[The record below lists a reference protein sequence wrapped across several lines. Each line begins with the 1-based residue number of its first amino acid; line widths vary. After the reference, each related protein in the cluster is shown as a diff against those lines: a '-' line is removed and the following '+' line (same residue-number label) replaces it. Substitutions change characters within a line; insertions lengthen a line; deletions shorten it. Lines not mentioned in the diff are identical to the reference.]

1 MTNSNFEDSQTN
13 SVSNNPVYSVGE
25 FSHVIKKLVET
36 NFSYVRIR
44 GEISR
49 PSFPGSGHVYF
60 TLKDADGT
68 IAAIIWKY
76 TIPRLSVKPEEGM
89 EVICTG
95 KITTF
100 AGQSKYQII
109 VDNMEIAGE
118 GALLKMLEDRRKK
131 FLAEGLFNP
140 EHKKPIPYLP
150 KIIAVITSPSGA
162 VIKDILH
169 RLSDRFPSHVY
180 IWPVAVQG
188 EGSAKQVSNAIDQL
202 NQLSKETNVKSP
214 DLIIVARG
222 GGSLEDLWSFNE
234 EIVVRSVFNSSIPII
249 SAVGHETDTT
259 LIDFVSDLRA
269 PTPTGAAEKSVP
281 VRDELK
287 ARVGELGLRIHSS
300 FVSKVNN
307 NKDHLRNLV
316 RLLGKP
322 DQILDNKS
330 QKLDY
335 AYRDLEN
342 LFQNIFVDQKN
353 KISQFTQRL
362 LPPKVLINNLHAKKQ
377 LLDTRFR
384 NLIENLIDKKQTR
397 FISLGKLLEAASFK
411 RVLDRGFSLVMDS
424 DGNPIKLSSQAANK
438 ALVNIKFA
446 DETRSAQL
454 DVK

>member
-1 MTNSNFEDSQTN
+1 MENST
-13 SVSNNPVYSVGE
+13 NNPVYSVGE

-60 TLKDADGT
+60 TLKDTDGT

-76 TIPRLSVKPEEGM
+76 TMPRLSIRPEEGM

-109 VDNMEIAGE
+109 VDNMEVAGE

-131 FLAEGLFNP
+131 LLAEGLFKQ

-150 KIIAVITSPSGA
+150 QIIGVITSPSGA
-162 VIKDILH
+162 VINDILH

-180 IWPVAVQG
+180 LWPVAVQG
-188 EGSAKQVSNAIDQL
+188 QGSAEQIANAIDKF
-202 NQLSKETNVKSP
+202 NQYTDQTNIKKP
-214 DLIIVARG
+214 DLLIVARG

-234 EIVVRSVFNSSIPII
+234 EIVVRAVFNSSIPVI

-281 VRDELK
+281 VRDDLI
-287 ARVGELGLRIHSS
+287 ARIGELNLRLKTS
-300 FVSKVNN
+300 FSNKLNN
-307 NKDHLRNLV
+307 NRDRLNNLI

-322 DQILDNKS
+322 DQIFDNKN
-330 QKLDY
+330 QKLDFIY
-335 AYRDLEN
+335 KDIEN
-342 LFQNIFVDQKN
+342 LFKNIFVEQKN
-353 KISQFTQRL
+353 KIIQYAQRL
-362 LPPKVLINNLHAKKQ
+362 IPPKVLISNLDSKQQ
-377 LLDTRFR
+377 LLDTKFK
-384 NLIENLIDKKQTR
+384 NYLENILTNKETKLN
-397 FISLGKLLEAASFK
+397 SLGQLLEASSFN
-411 RVLDRGFSLVMDS
+411 RVLDRGFSLVMDNN
-424 DGNPIKLSSQAANK
+424 GKPIKLSSDAPKNAK
-438 ALVNIKFA
+438 VKIKFS
-446 DETRSAQL
+446 DDTRSAHL
-454 DVK
+454 DE

>member
-109 VDNMEIAGE
+109 VDNMEVAGE

-131 FLAEGLFNP
+131 LLAEGLFNP

-150 KIIAVITSPSGA
+150 EIIAVITSPSGA

-202 NQLSKETNVKSP
+202 NQLSKETNVKRP

-234 EIVVRSVFNSSIPII
+234 EIVVRSVFNSTIPII

-300 FVSKVNN
+300 FLSKVNN
-307 NKDHLRNLV
+307 NRDHLRNLV

-335 AYRDLEN
+335 TFRDLEN

-353 KISQFTQRL
+353 KISQFAQRL
-362 LPPKVLINNLHAKKQ
+362 LPPKVLINNLEAKKQ

-397 FISLGKLLEAASFK
+397 FISSGKLLEAASFK
-411 RVLDRGFSLVMDS
+411 RVLDRGFSLVIDS
-424 DGNPIKLSSQAANK
+424 EGNPIKLSSQAANK

>member
-1 MTNSNFEDSQTN
+1 M
-13 SVSNNPVYSVGE
+13 YSVGE

-76 TIPRLSVKPEEGM
+76 TLPRLSVMPEEGM

-109 VDNMEIAGE
+109 VDNMEVAGE

-131 FLAEGLFNP
+131 LLAEGLFNP

-150 KIIAVITSPSGA
+150 EIIAVITSPSGA

-188 EGSAKQVSNAIDQL
+188 EGSAKQISNAIDQL
-202 NQLSKETNVKSP
+202 NQLSKETNVKRP

-234 EIVVRSVFNSSIPII
+234 EIVVRSVFNSTIPII

-300 FVSKVNN
+300 FLSKVNN
-307 NKDHLRNLV
+307 NKDHLRNLF

-353 KISQFTQRL
+353 KISQFAQRL
-362 LPPKVLINNLHAKKQ
+362 LPPKVLINNLDAKKQ

-397 FISLGKLLEAASFK
+397 FISSGKLLEAASFK

-424 DGNPIKLSSQAANK
+424 EGSPIKLSSQVSNK

>member
-13 SVSNNPVYSVGE
+13 CVSNNPVYSVGE

-109 VDNMEIAGE
+109 VDNMEVAGE

-131 FLAEGLFNP
+131 LLAEGLFNP

-150 KIIAVITSPSGA
+150 EIIAVITSPSGA

-202 NQLSKETNVKSP
+202 NQLSKETNVKRP

-234 EIVVRSVFNSSIPII
+234 EIVVRSVFNSIIPII

-300 FVSKVNN
+300 FLSKVNN
-307 NKDHLRNLV
+307 NRDHLRNLV

-322 DQILDNKS
+322 DKILDNKS

-335 AYRDLEN
+335 NFRDLEN

-353 KISQFTQRL
+353 KISQFAQRL
-362 LPPKVLINNLHAKKQ
+362 LPPKVLINNLDAKKQ
-377 LLDTRFR
+377 LLDTKFR

-397 FISLGKLLEAASFK
+397 FSSLGKLLEAASFK
-411 RVLDRGFSLVMDS
+411 RVLDRGFSLVMDNY
-424 DGNPIKLSSQAANK
+424 GNPIKLSSQAANK

>member
-1 MTNSNFEDSQTN
+1 MENNN
-13 SVSNNPVYSVGE
+13 NNPVYSVGE

-36 NFSYVRIR
+36 NFSYIRIR

-60 TLKDADGT
+60 TLKDTDGT

-76 TIPRLSVKPEEGM
+76 TMPRLSIRPEEGM

-109 VDNMEIAGE
+109 VDNMEVAGE

-131 FLAEGLFNP
+131 LLAEGLFKQ

-150 KIIAVITSPSGA
+150 QIIGVITSPSGA

-180 IWPVAVQG
+180 LWPVAVQG
-188 EGSAKQVSNAIDQL
+188 QGSAEQIANAIEKFNEFTDQ
-202 NQLSKETNVKSP
+202 TNIKKP
-214 DLIIVARG
+214 DLLIVARG

-234 EIVVRSVFNSSIPII
+234 EIVVRAVFNSSIPVI
-249 SAVGHETDTT
+249 SAVGHETDIT

-281 VRDELK
+281 VRDELI
-287 ARVGELGLRIHSS
+287 ARIDELNLRLKTS
-300 FVSKVNN
+300 FSNKLNN
-307 NKDHLRNLV
+307 NKDRLNNLT

-322 DQILDNKS
+322 DQIFDNKN
-330 QKLDY
+330 QKLDFIY
-335 AYRDLEN
+335 KDIEN
-342 LFQNIFVDQKN
+342 LFKNIFVKQKN
-353 KISQFTQRL
+353 IITQYAQRL
-362 LPPKVLINNLHAKKQ
+362 IPPKVLISNLDSKQQ
-377 LLDTRFR
+377 LLDTKFK
-384 NLIENLIDKKQTR
+384 NYLENILINKETKFD
-397 FISLGKLLEAASFK
+397 SLSQLLEASSFN
-411 RVLDRGFSLVMDS
+411 RVLDRGFALVMDNN
-424 DGNPIKLSSQAANK
+424 DKPIKLSSDAPKYAK
-438 ALVNIKFA
+438 VKIKFS
-446 DETRSAQL
+446 DETRLAEL
-454 DVK
+454 D

>member
-1 MTNSNFEDSQTN
+1 MENNT
-13 SVSNNPVYSVGE
+13 NNPVYSVGE

-60 TLKDADGT
+60 TLKDTDGT

-76 TIPRLSVKPEEGM
+76 TLPRLSIRPEEGM
-89 EVICTG
+89 EVVCTG

-109 VDNMEIAGE
+109 VDSMEVAGE

-131 FLAEGLFNP
+131 LLAEGLFKQ
-140 EHKKPIPYLP
+140 EHKKAIPYLP
-150 KIIAVITSPSGA
+150 QIIGVITSPSGA

-180 IWPVAVQG
+180 LWPVAVQG
-188 EGSAKQVSNAIDQL
+188 QGSAEQIANAIDKF
-202 NQLSKETNVKSP
+202 NEFTNETNIKKP
-214 DLIIVARG
+214 DLLIVARG

-234 EIVVRSVFNSSIPII
+234 EIVVRAVFNSSIPVI

-281 VRDELK
+281 VRDELI
-287 ARVGELGLRIHSS
+287 ARIGELNLRLKTS
-300 FVSKVNN
+300 FSNKLNN
-307 NKDHLRNLV
+307 NKDRLNNLI

-322 DQILDNKS
+322 DQIFDNKN
-330 QKLDY
+330 QKLDFIY
-335 AYRDLEN
+335 KDIEN
-342 LFQNIFVDQKN
+342 LFKNIFVEQKN
-353 KISQFTQRL
+353 KITQYAQRL
-362 LPPKVLINNLHAKKQ
+362 IPPKVLISNLDSKQQ
-377 LLDTRFR
+377 LLDTKFK
-384 NLIENLIDKKQTR
+384 NYLENILTNKETKLN
-397 FISLGKLLEAASFK
+397 SLSQLLEASSFK
-411 RVLDRGFSLVMDS
+411 RVLDRGFALIMNN
-424 DGNPIKLSSQAANK
+424 DGKPIKLSSEAPKNANVK
-438 ALVNIKFA
+438 IKFA
-446 DETRSAQL
+446 DEIRSAQL
-454 DVK
+454 D

>member
-109 VDNMEIAGE
+109 VDNMEVAGE

-131 FLAEGLFNP
+131 LLAEGLFNP

-150 KIIAVITSPSGA
+150 EIIAVITSPSGA

-202 NQLSKETNVKSP
+202 NQLSKETNVKRP

-234 EIVVRSVFNSSIPII
+234 EIVVRSVFNSTIPII
-249 SAVGHETDTT
+249 SAVGHETDKT

-287 ARVGELGLRIHSS
+287 ARVGELGLRMHSS
-300 FVSKVNN
+300 FLSKVNN
-307 NKDHLRNLV
+307 NKDQLRNLV

-322 DQILDNKS
+322 DQILDNKN

-335 AYRDLEN
+335 TFKDLEN

-353 KISQFTQRL
+353 KISQFAQRL
-362 LPPKVLINNLHAKKQ
+362 LPPKVLINNLDAKKQ
-377 LLDTRFR
+377 LLDTKFR
-384 NLIENLIDKKQTR
+384 NFIENLIDKKQTR
-397 FISLGKLLEAASFK
+397 FISSGKLLEAASFK

-424 DGNPIKLSSQAANK
+424 EGNPIKLSSQASNK

>member
-109 VDNMEIAGE
+109 VDNMEVAGE

-131 FLAEGLFNP
+131 LLAEGLFNP

-150 KIIAVITSPSGA
+150 EIIAVITSPSGA

-202 NQLSKETNVKSP
+202 NQLSKETNVKRP

-234 EIVVRSVFNSSIPII
+234 EIVVRSVFNSTIPII

-300 FVSKVNN
+300 FLSKVNN
-307 NKDHLRNLV
+307 NRDYLRNLV

-353 KISQFTQRL
+353 KISQFAQRL
-362 LPPKVLINNLHAKKQ
+362 LPPKVLINNLDAKKQ

-384 NLIENLIDKKQTR
+384 NLVENLIDKKQTR
-397 FISLGKLLEAASFK
+397 FISSGKLLEAASFK

-424 DGNPIKLSSQAANK
+424 DGNPIKLSSQVSKNANVK
-438 ALVNIKFA
+438 IKFS
-446 DETRSAQL
+446 DNIRSAQL
-454 DVK
+454 DI

>member
-1 MTNSNFEDSQTN
+1 MENNN
-13 SVSNNPVYSVGE
+13 NNPVYSVGE

-60 TLKDADGT
+60 TLKDSDGT

-76 TIPRLSVKPEEGM
+76 TLPRLSIRPEEGM

-109 VDNMEIAGE
+109 VDNMEVAGE

-131 FLAEGLFNP
+131 LLAEGLFKQ

-150 KIIAVITSPSGA
+150 QIIGVITSPSGA

-180 IWPVAVQG
+180 LWPVAVQG
-188 EGSAKQVSNAIDQL
+188 QGSAEQIANAIDKFNEFTDQ
-202 NQLSKETNVKSP
+202 TNIKKP
-214 DLIIVARG
+214 DLLIVARG

-234 EIVVRSVFNSSIPII
+234 EIVVRAVFNSSIPVI

-281 VRDELK
+281 VRDELI
-287 ARVGELGLRIHSS
+287 ARIDELNLRLKTS
-300 FVSKVNN
+300 FSNKLNN
-307 NKDHLRNLV
+307 NKDRLNNLI

-322 DQILDNKS
+322 DQIFDNKN
-330 QKLDY
+330 QKLDLIY
-335 AYRDLEN
+335 KDIEN
-342 LFQNIFVDQKN
+342 LFKNIFAEQKN
-353 KISQFTQRL
+353 KITQFVQRL
-362 LPPKVLINNLHAKKQ
+362 VPPKELISNLDSKQQ
-377 LLDTRFR
+377 LLDTKFK
-384 NLIENLIDKKQTR
+384 NYLENILTNKETKLN
-397 FISLGKLLEAASFK
+397 SLSQLLEASSFK
-411 RVLDRGFSLVMDS
+411 SVLDRGFTLVMDNYGS
-424 DGNPIKLSSQAANK
+424 PIRLSRNVPKNSK
-438 ALVNIKFA
+438 VKIKFS
-446 DETRSAQL
+446 DEIRSAQL
-454 DVK
+454 DK

>member
-76 TIPRLSVKPEEGM
+76 TLPRLSVMPEEGM

-109 VDNMEIAGE
+109 VDNMEVAGE

-131 FLAEGLFNP
+131 LLAEGLFNP

-150 KIIAVITSPSGA
+150 EIIAVITSPSGA

-202 NQLSKETNVKSP
+202 NQLSKETNVKRP

-234 EIVVRSVFNSSIPII
+234 EIVVRSVFNSTIPII

-300 FVSKVNN
+300 FLSKVNN
-307 NKDHLRNLV
+307 NKDHLRNLF

-353 KISQFTQRL
+353 KISQFAQRL
-362 LPPKVLINNLHAKKQ
+362 LPPKVLINNLDAKKQ

-397 FISLGKLLEAASFK
+397 FISSGKLLEAASFK

-424 DGNPIKLSSQAANK
+424 EGSPIKLSSQVSNK

>member
-1 MTNSNFEDSQTN
+1 MENN
-13 SVSNNPVYSVGE
+13 SNNPIYSVGE

-60 TLKDADGT
+60 TLKDTDGT

-76 TIPRLSVKPEEGM
+76 TMPRLSIRPEEGI

-109 VDNMEIAGE
+109 VDSMEVAGE

-131 FLAEGLFNP
+131 LLAEGLFKQ
-140 EHKKPIPYLP
+140 EHKKAIPYLP
-150 KIIAVITSPSGA
+150 QIIGVITSPSGA

-180 IWPVAVQG
+180 LWPVAVQG
-188 EGSAKQVSNAIDQL
+188 EGSAQQIANAIEKFNQFTDQTDI
-202 NQLSKETNVKSP
+202 KKP
-214 DLIIVARG
+214 DLLIVARG

-234 EIVVRSVFNSSIPII
+234 EIVVRAVFNSSIPVI

-281 VRDELK
+281 VRDELI
-287 ARVGELGLRIHSS
+287 ARIDELNLRLKTS
-300 FVSKVNN
+300 FSNKLNN
-307 NKDHLRNLV
+307 NKDRLNNLIK
-316 RLLGKP
+316 LLGKP
-322 DQILDNKS
+322 DQIFDNKN
-330 QKLDY
+330 QKLDFIY
-335 AYRDLEN
+335 KDIEN
-342 LFQNIFVDQKN
+342 LFKNIFVEQKN
-353 KISQFTQRL
+353 KITQYAQRL
-362 LPPKVLINNLHAKKQ
+362 IPPKVLISNLDSKQQ
-377 LLDTRFR
+377 LLDTKFK
-384 NLIENLIDKKQTR
+384 NYLENILTNKETKLN
-397 FISLGKLLEAASFK
+397 SLGQLLEASSFN
-411 RVLDRGFSLVMDS
+411 RVLDRGFVLVMDNN
-424 DGNPIKLSSQAANK
+424 GKPIKLSSNAPKNEK
-438 ALVNIKFA
+438 VKIKFS
-446 DETRSAQL
+446 DEIRSAQL
-454 DVK
+454 DIN